1 MINSNWNVPA
11 LDGGFWE
18 AFIIVM
24 AGWLTLSDLAHTAHG
39 DVSTTS
45 LIAKALIGSGIP
57 QQDQSNRL
65 WVGDRFT
72 YSREREL

>member
-1 MINSNWNVPA
+1 MFPHWMADSGKPLLLLW
-11 LDGGFWE
+11 L
-18 AFIIVM
+18 

-45 LIAKALIGSGIP
+45 LIVKALIGSGIP

-72 YSREREL
+72 DSREREL